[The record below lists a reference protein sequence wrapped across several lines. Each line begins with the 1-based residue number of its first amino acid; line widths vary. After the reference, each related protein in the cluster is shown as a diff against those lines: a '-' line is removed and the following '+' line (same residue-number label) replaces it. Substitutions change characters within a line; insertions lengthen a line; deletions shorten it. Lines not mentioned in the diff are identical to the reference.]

1 MLFLRNE
8 MKMLA
13 MLLLVGVA
21 VAYYFGYGPDDLI
34 PSFQTNTPPPKVRH
48 SAPAPAPAP
57 AEQTHTAAPV
67 RNNSNHATADE
78 GALEHR
84 WKP

>member
-1 MLFLRNE
+1 MLFLRSE

-13 MLLLVGVA
+13 MLLFVGVA

-34 PSFQTNTPPPKVRH
+34 PSFQTTTPPPKVRH
-48 SAPAPAPAP
+48 SAPAAAP
-57 AEQTHTAAPV
+57 AEQTQTAAPV
-67 RNNSNHATADE
+67 RNNSSVATADD
-78 GALEHR
+78 GSMEHR